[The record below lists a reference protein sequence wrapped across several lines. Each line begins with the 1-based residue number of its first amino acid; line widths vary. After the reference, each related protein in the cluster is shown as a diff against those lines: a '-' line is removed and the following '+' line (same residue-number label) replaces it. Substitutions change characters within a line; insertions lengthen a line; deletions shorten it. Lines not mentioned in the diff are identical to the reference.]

1 MITNITVKNIKGFD
15 DSSRGNIDLELV
27 PNKVNILIA
36 PNGFGKSSLAAA
48 ISSLT
53 KKGLRVDVENKFRKD
68 ESREPFLSMTLNGEI
83 LEDAK
88 LSNEITCVVIKSHV
102 EATSIQKNMGKFSSV
117 TNHLDISDI
126 VVKNTIPP
134 KVEIS
139 YKFESKK
146 KAFGV
151 NGKIL
156 FNIKDLFGDPK
167 FVKILDNYKDLFD
180 KICSTRRRLAL
191 IENVVSKI
199 NTYKGTTE
207 KIKTLIDESIFT
219 EIKRDECYS
228 QVALVLNE
236 NGFAKDALDEF
247 IIIYQIIK
255 IWGGEIKKYIN
266 CFMDRYNYEK
276 EKRLFDDSLNLLSP
290 EWKGIKT
297 EEIKKSLVVRYP
309 YANELSNG
317 QRDVLTFVTEL
328 IKFRTKIKEGK
339 KYFLLID
346 EVFDYLDDANTIVAQ
361 YYLTNFLNKD
371 LSAEIYVCVLTHL
384 DPKYFRSY
392 IFSSKK
398 INIQYLLKSLP
409 ISGNAMK
416 MFIAHREGLSNKNV
430 PNSLYNNLSKYLF
443 HYNPQKV
450 DYSSELTSS
459 KSGFRKTFGKTEVLK
474 NYLIEE
480 LNKYFSEREPY
491 EPYAVAMALRHRVEK
506 ICYEKIESTL
516 KNDFL
521 EIHKTTDKLDF
532 CLDHGFDVPD
542 VFYIVS
548 AIHNEADH
556 LKFDPN
562 NPNDF
567 LEKSMVY
574 KLQNNVIKQALKKLF
589 EYKGEPISVD
599 SIM

>member
-68 ESREPFLSMTLNGEI
+68 ESREPFLSMTLDGKV
-83 LEDAK
+83 LDDTK
-88 LSNEITCVVIKSHV
+88 LLNEITCVVIKSHV

-134 KVEIS
+134 KVDIP

-156 FNIKDLFGDPK
+156 FNIKDLFGNYE
-167 FVKILDNYKDLFD
+167 FIKILDDCKDLFD
-180 KICSTRRRLAL
+180 KICSTKGRMAL
-191 IENVVSKI
+191 VENVIYKI

-207 KIKTLIDESIFT
+207 QIKTSIDESIFT

-228 QVALVLNE
+228 QVAIVLNK
-236 NGFAKDALDEF
+236 NGFTKDALDEF

-255 IWGGEIKKYIN
+255 IWGREIKNDIN
-266 CFMDRYNYEK
+266 CFMDRHNYEK
-276 EKRLFDDSLNLLSP
+276 EKRFFDDSLNLLSP

-297 EEIKKSLVVRYP
+297 EEIKNSLVVRYP

-361 YYLTNFLNKD
+361 YYLSNFLNKG

-392 IFSSKK
+392 IFSPKK

-409 ISGNAMK
+409 ISGIAMK
-416 MFIAHREGLSNKNV
+416 MFIAHREGLPDKKV
-430 PNSLYNNLSKYLF
+430 PNSLYNKLSKYLF

-450 DYSSELTSS
+450 DYSSELISS
-459 KSGFRKTFGKTEVLK
+459 KPGFRKTFGKTDVLK
-474 NYLIEE
+474 GYLIEE
-480 LNKYFSEREPY
+480 LNKYFSESGPY
-491 EPYAVAMALRHRVEK
+491 EPYAVAMALRHKVEK
-506 ICYEKIESTL
+506 ICYEKIEPTL

-521 EIHKTTDKLDF
+521 ERHKTIDKLDF

-562 NPNDF
+562 NPNEF

-589 EYKGEPISVD
+589 EYNGQPITID
-599 SIM
+599 TIL